1 MAAIVASV
9 GIKAAGALIGASK
22 KRKARRRLR
31 QAGKLSTLNKQ
42 VQFAQR
48 RRQFIRAA
56 RSAQAAALVQGQA
69 SGASLRSSAVQ
80 GNLASLQTQ
89 EAVALTEFGAVEQ
102 RNRKIGGLT
111 ESAGN
116 LVQQGQQVEKL
127 ANFAGDAV
135 SDIFV

>member
-9 GIKAAGALIGASK
+9 GIKAAGALIG
-22 KRKARRRLR
+22 
-31 QAGKLSTLNKQ
+31 GKLSTLNKQ

>member
-22 KRKARRRLR
+22 KRKARQRLR

-89 EAVALTEFGAVEQ
+89 EAVALTEFGAV
-102 RNRKIGGLT
+102 T
-111 ESAGN
+111 
-116 LVQQGQQVEKL
+116 
-127 ANFAGDAV
+127 
-135 SDIFV
+135 